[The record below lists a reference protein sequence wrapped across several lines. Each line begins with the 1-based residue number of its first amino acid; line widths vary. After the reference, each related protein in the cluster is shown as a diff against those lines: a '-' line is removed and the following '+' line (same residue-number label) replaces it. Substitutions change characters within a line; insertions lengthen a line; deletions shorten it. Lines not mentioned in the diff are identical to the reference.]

1 MNYSTYHKG
10 LLLALALGAVPAGAQ
25 DIDLDDITMTV
36 VPDGM
41 FEAHQLQ
48 RPDTEAIRQAI
59 GASQLAPPD
68 TNREQG
74 LGIAPMADAPR
85 PGGLSPAGERPQ
97 IESFRAAVEAGER
110 PRPGPPRHG
119 D

>member
-1 MNYSTYHKG
+1 M
-10 LLLALALGAVPAGAQ
+10 ALSSLPAGAQ
-25 DIDLDDITMTV
+25 DINLDDITMTV

-68 TNREQG
+68 TLREQG
-74 LGIAPMADAPR
+74 PGIVPMIDAPR
-85 PGGLSPAGERPQ
+85 PGGLSPTGERPQ
-97 IESFRAAVEAGER
+97 IESFRAAIEAGER